1 MIQDGGNLTMF
12 DLLTNKFENL
22 FYKIRNK
29 GKLSPGD
36 LDDALREIKLALL
49 EADVNFKVVKEFL
62 ENVKTKAIG
71 EKILESLT
79 PYQQVVKIVNEE
91 ITGMLG
97 STSSGIV
104 FAPKGPTIIMTVGLQ
119 GTGKTSSVIKL
130 ANFLKNKFQK
140 KVSIVAAD
148 IYRPAAVL
156 QLEDMAK
163 NIAVDV
169 YSQSNSDPVS
179 ISAKGV
185 ELFKKSGSDVIIIDT
200 AGRLQIDEKMME
212 EIVDIRNK
220 VNPHQ
225 IFLVLDAMTGQ
236 EAVNIASAFN
246 QKVECDGIIL
256 TKLDSDT
263 RGGAALSVFH
273 VVKKPIKFISSGERI
288 EDFDIFYPD
297 RIASRILGMGDI
309 LTLVE
314 KAEKVVSE
322 KEAKILEEKIYKNE
336 LNFEDFVGQLRSIK
350 KMGSLDKIFSMLPI
364 ANKNKIFKKINLD
377 DSYISRIEAII
388 NSMTV
393 EERRK
398 PHIIDGSRRKRI
410 ARGSGSSVSEVNKL
424 LLQFSKT
431 KQMMKQFSG
440 QKGKFNLPT
449 GNL

>member
-1 MIQDGGNLTMF
+1 MF

-62 ENVKTKAIG
+62 ENIKTRAIG

-79 PYQQVVKIVNEE
+79 AYQQVVKIVNEE

-97 STSSGIV
+97 STSSGVV

-119 GTGKTSSVIKL
+119 GTGKTSAVIKL
-130 ANFLKNKFQK
+130 ANFLGSKFQK

-169 YSQSNSDPVS
+169 YSESNSDPIS
-179 ISAKGV
+179 ISVKGV

-200 AGRLQIDEKMME
+200 AGRLQIDEKMMK
-212 EIVDIRNK
+212 EIVGIRSK

-236 EAVNIASAFN
+236 EAVNIASTFN

-263 RGGAALSVFH
+263 RGGAALSVYH

-364 ANKNKIFKKINLD
+364 ANKNRIFKKINLD

-398 PHIIDGSRRKRI
+398 PHIINGSRRKRI

-431 KQMMKQFSG
+431 RQMMKQFSG
-440 QKGKFNLPT
+440 QKGKFNLPA

>member
-1 MIQDGGNLTMF
+1 MF
-12 DLLTNKFENL
+12 DQLTNKFENL

-29 GKLSPGD
+29 GKLSPSD

-79 PYQQVVKIVNEE
+79 AYQQVVKIVNEE

-97 STSSGIV
+97 STSSGVV

-119 GTGKTSSVIKL
+119 GTGKTSAVIKL

-169 YSQSNSDPVS
+169 YSESNSDPIS

-200 AGRLQIDEKMME
+200 AGRLQIDEKMMK
-212 EIVDIRNK
+212 EIVDIRSK

-236 EAVNIASAFN
+236 EAVNIASTFN

-263 RGGAALSVFH
+263 RGGAALSVYY
-273 VVKKPIKFISSGERI
+273 VVKKPIKFISSGEKI

-398 PHIIDGSRRKRI
+398 PHIINGSRRKRI

-431 KQMMKQFSG
+431 RQMMKQFSG
-440 QKGKFNLPT
+440 QKGKFNLPA

>member
-1 MIQDGGNLTMF
+1 MF
-12 DLLTNKFENL
+12 DQLTNKFENL

-29 GKLSPGD
+29 GKLSPSD

-71 EKILESLT
+71 EKILDSLT
-79 PYQQVVKIVNEE
+79 AYQQVVKIVNEE

-97 STSSGIV
+97 STSSGVV

-119 GTGKTSSVIKL
+119 GTGKTSAVIKL

-169 YSQSNSDPVS
+169 YSESNSDPVS

-200 AGRLQIDEKMME
+200 AGRLQIDEKMMK
-212 EIVDIRNK
+212 EIVDIRSK

-236 EAVNIASAFN
+236 EAVNIASTFN

-263 RGGAALSVFH
+263 RGGAALSVYY
-273 VVKKPIKFISSGERI
+273 VVKKPIKFISSGEKI

-398 PHIIDGSRRKRI
+398 PHIINGSRRKRI

-431 KQMMKQFSG
+431 RQMMKQFSG
-440 QKGKFNLPT
+440 QKGKFNLPA

>member
-1 MIQDGGNLTMF
+1 MF
-12 DLLTNKFENL
+12 ELLTNKFENL

-29 GKLSPGD
+29 GKLSPSD

-79 PYQQVVKIVNEE
+79 PYQHVVKIVNEE

-97 STSSGIV
+97 STSGGIV

-169 YSQSNSDPVS
+169 YSQSNSDPIS

-200 AGRLQIDEKMME
+200 AGRLQIDEKMMK
-212 EIVDIRNK
+212 EIADIRSR

-236 EAVNIASAFN
+236 EAVNIASTFN

-263 RGGAALSVFH
+263 RGGAALSVYH

-398 PHIIDGSRRKRI
+398 PHIINGSRRKRI

-431 KQMMKQFSG
+431 RQMMKQFSG
-440 QKGKFNLPT
+440 QKGKFNLPA

>member
-1 MIQDGGNLTMF
+1 MF

-62 ENVKTKAIG
+62 ENIKTRAIG

-79 PYQQVVKIVNEE
+79 AYQQVVKIVNEE

-97 STSSGIV
+97 STSSGVV

-119 GTGKTSSVIKL
+119 GTGKTSAVIKL
-130 ANFLKNKFQK
+130 ANFLGSKFQK

-169 YSQSNSDPVS
+169 YSESNSDPIS
-179 ISAKGV
+179 ISVKGV
-185 ELFKKSGSDVIIIDT
+185 ELFKRSGSDVIIIDT
-200 AGRLQIDEKMME
+200 AGRLQIDEKMMK
-212 EIVDIRNK
+212 EIVGIRSK

-236 EAVNIASAFN
+236 EAVNIASTFN

-263 RGGAALSVFH
+263 RGGAALSVYH

-364 ANKNKIFKKINLD
+364 ANKNRIFKKINLD

-398 PHIIDGSRRKRI
+398 PHIINGSRRKRI

-431 KQMMKQFSG
+431 RQMMKQFSG
-440 QKGKFNLPT
+440 QKGKFNLPA
-449 GNL
+449 GQWLMNPVP

>member
-1 MIQDGGNLTMF
+1 MF
-12 DLLTNKFENL
+12 DLLTSKFENL

-29 GKLSPGD
+29 GKLSSSD

-62 ENVKTKAIG
+62 ENVKTKARG

-91 ITGMLG
+91 IKGMLG

-130 ANFLKNKFQK
+130 ANFLGSKFQK

-169 YSQSNSDPVS
+169 YSESNSDPVS

-200 AGRLQIDEKMME
+200 AGRLHIDEKMMK
-212 EIVDIRNK
+212 EIVDIRSK

-236 EAVNIASAFN
+236 EAVNIASTFN

-263 RGGAALSVFH
+263 RGGAALSVYYM
-273 VVKKPIKFISSGERI
+273 VKKPVKFVSNGEKI

-309 LTLVE
+309 PTLVE

-322 KEAKILEEKIYKNE
+322 KEARRIEEKIYKTE
-336 LNFEDFVGQLRSIK
+336 LNFEDFIGQLRGIK
-350 KMGSLDKIFSMLPI
+350 KMGSLDKIFSMMPI
-364 ANKNKIFKKINLD
+364 ANKSKIFKKVNLD
-377 DSYISRIEAII
+377 DSYLSRIEAII

-398 PHIIDGSRRKRI
+398 PHIINGNRKKRI

-424 LLQFSKT
+424 IVQFSKT
-431 KQMMKQFSG
+431 RQIMKQFSG
-440 QKGKFNLPT
+440 KKGKFNLPL

>member
-1 MIQDGGNLTMF
+1 MF
-12 DLLTNKFENL
+12 DQLTNKFENL

-79 PYQQVVKIVNEE
+79 AYQQVVKIVNEE

-97 STSSGIV
+97 STSSGVV

-119 GTGKTSSVIKL
+119 GTGKTSAVIKL

-169 YSQSNSDPVS
+169 YSESNSDPIS

-200 AGRLQIDEKMME
+200 AGRLQIDEKMMK
-212 EIVDIRNK
+212 EIVDIRSK

-236 EAVNIASAFN
+236 EAVNIASTFN

-263 RGGAALSVFH
+263 RGGAALSVYY

-398 PHIIDGSRRKRI
+398 PHIINGSRRKRI
-410 ARGSGSSVSEVNKL
+410 ARGSGSSVSEINKL

-431 KQMMKQFSG
+431 RQMMKQFSG

>member
-1 MIQDGGNLTMF
+1 MF
-12 DLLTNKFENL
+12 DQLTNKFENL
-22 FYKIRNK
+22 FFKIRNK

-71 EKILESLT
+71 EKILDSLT
-79 PYQQVVKIVNEE
+79 AYQQVVKIVNEE
-91 ITGMLG
+91 ITRMLG
-97 STSSGIV
+97 STSSGVV

-119 GTGKTSSVIKL
+119 GTGKTSAVIKL
-130 ANFLKNKFQK
+130 ANFLGSKFQK

-169 YSQSNSDPVS
+169 YSESNSDPIS

-200 AGRLQIDEKMME
+200 AGRLQIDEKMMK
-212 EIVDIRNK
+212 EIVDIRSK

-236 EAVNIASAFN
+236 EAVNIASTFN

-263 RGGAALSVFH
+263 RGGAALSVYH

-398 PHIIDGSRRKRI
+398 PHIINGSRRKRI

-431 KQMMKQFSG
+431 RQMMKQFSG
-440 QKGKFNLPT
+440 QKGKFNLPA

>member
-1 MIQDGGNLTMF
+1 MF

-62 ENVKTKAIG
+62 ENIKTRAIG

-79 PYQQVVKIVNEE
+79 AYQQVVKIVNEE

-97 STSSGIV
+97 STSSGVV

-119 GTGKTSSVIKL
+119 GTGKTSAVIKL
-130 ANFLKNKFQK
+130 ANFLGSKFQK

-169 YSQSNSDPVS
+169 YSESNSDPIS
-179 ISAKGV
+179 ISVKGV
-185 ELFKKSGSDVIIIDT
+185 ELFKRSGSDVIIIDT
-200 AGRLQIDEKMME
+200 AGRLQIDEKMMK
-212 EIVDIRNK
+212 EIVGIRSK

-236 EAVNIASAFN
+236 EAVNIASTFN

-263 RGGAALSVFH
+263 RGGAALSVYH

-364 ANKNKIFKKINLD
+364 ANKNRIFKKINLD

-398 PHIIDGSRRKRI
+398 PHIINGSRRKRI

-431 KQMMKQFSG
+431 RQMMKQFSG
-440 QKGKFNLPT
+440 QKGKFNLPA

>member
-1 MIQDGGNLTMF
+1 MF
-12 DLLTNKFENL
+12 DQLTNKFENL

-29 GKLSPGD
+29 GKLSPAD

-62 ENVKTKAIG
+62 ENVKAKAIG

-79 PYQQVVKIVNEE
+79 AYQQVVKIVNEE

-97 STSSGIV
+97 STSSGVV

-119 GTGKTSSVIKL
+119 GTGKTSAVIKL

-169 YSQSNSDPVS
+169 YSESNSDPIS

-200 AGRLQIDEKMME
+200 AGRLQIDEKMMK
-212 EIVDIRNK
+212 EIVDIRSK

-236 EAVNIASAFN
+236 EAVNIASTFN

-263 RGGAALSVFH
+263 RGGAALSVYH

-398 PHIIDGSRRKRI
+398 PHIINGSRRKRI
-410 ARGSGSSVSEVNKL
+410 ARGSGSSVSEINKL

-431 KQMMKQFSG
+431 RQMMKQFSG
-440 QKGKFNLPT
+440 QKGKFNLPA

>member
-1 MIQDGGNLTMF
+1 MF
-12 DLLTNKFENL
+12 DLLTSKFENL

-29 GKLSPGD
+29 GKLSPSD
-36 LDDALREIKLALL
+36 LEDALREIKLALL

-91 ITGMLG
+91 IKGMLG

-130 ANFLKNKFQK
+130 ANFLGSKFQK

-169 YSQSNSDPVS
+169 YSESNSDPVS

-200 AGRLQIDEKMME
+200 AGRLHIDEKMMK
-212 EIVDIRNK
+212 EIVDIRSK

-236 EAVNIASAFN
+236 EAVNIASTFN

-263 RGGAALSVFH
+263 RGGAALSVYY

-398 PHIIDGSRRKRI
+398 PHIINGSRRKRI
-410 ARGSGSSVSEVNKL
+410 ARGSGSPVSEVNKL

-431 KQMMKQFSG
+431 RQMMKQFSG
-440 QKGKFNLPT
+440 QKGRFNLPT

>member
-1 MIQDGGNLTMF
+1 MF
-12 DLLTNKFENL
+12 ELLTTKFENL

-29 GKLSPGD
+29 GKLSPND

-62 ENVKTKAIG
+62 ENVKAKSIG
-71 EKILESLT
+71 ENILESLT
-79 PYQQVVKIVNEE
+79 PYQHVVKIVNEE
-91 ITGMLG
+91 ITRMLG
-97 STSSGIV
+97 STSSGVI
-104 FAPKGPTIIMTVGLQ
+104 FASKGPTIIMTVGLQ
-119 GTGKTSSVIKL
+119 GTGKTSAVIKL

-148 IYRPAAVL
+148 VYRPAAVL

-163 NIAVDV
+163 NINVDV
-169 YSQSNSDPVS
+169 YSENNSDPVS
-179 ISAKGV
+179 ISVKGIA
-185 ELFKKSGSDVIIIDT
+185 LFKKSGSDVIIIDT
-200 AGRLQIDEKMME
+200 AGRLHVDENMMN
-212 EIVDIRNK
+212 EIVNIRNK
-220 VNPHQ
+220 VSPHQ
-225 IFLVLDAMTGQ
+225 IYLVLDAMTGQ
-236 EAVNIASAFN
+236 EAVNIASTFN

-263 RGGAALSVFH
+263 RGGAALSVYYI
-273 VVKKPIKFISSGERI
+273 VKKPVKFVSNGEKI

-322 KEAKILEEKIYKNE
+322 KEARRIEKKIYKNE
-336 LNFEDFVGQLRSIK
+336 LNFEDFIGQLRSIK
-350 KMGSLDKIFSMLPI
+350 KMGSLDKIFSMMPI
-364 ANKNKIFKKINLD
+364 ANKSKIFKKVNLD
-377 DSYISRIEAII
+377 DSYLSHIEAII

-398 PHIIDGSRRKRI
+398 PHIINGNRKKRI

-424 LLQFSKT
+424 LVQFSKT
-431 KQMMKQFSG
+431 KQMLKQFSG
-440 QKGKFNLPT
+440 SKGKFNLPL

>member
-1 MIQDGGNLTMF
+1 
-12 DLLTNKFENL
+12 
-22 FYKIRNK
+22 
-29 GKLSPGD
+29 
-36 LDDALREIKLALL
+36 
-49 EADVNFKVVKEFL
+49 
-62 ENVKTKAIG
+62 
-71 EKILESLT
+71 
-79 PYQQVVKIVNEE
+79 
-91 ITGMLG
+91 
-97 STSSGIV
+97 
-104 FAPKGPTIIMTVGLQ
+104 MTVGLQ
-119 GTGKTSSVIKL
+119 GTGKTSAVIKL
-130 ANFLKNKFQK
+130 ANFLGSKFQK

-169 YSQSNSDPVS
+169 YSESNSDPIS

-200 AGRLQIDEKMME
+200 AGRLQIDEKMMK
-212 EIVDIRNK
+212 EIVDIRSK

-236 EAVNIASAFN
+236 EAVNIASTFN

-263 RGGAALSVFH
+263 RGGAALSVYH

-398 PHIIDGSRRKRI
+398 PHIINGSRRKRI

-431 KQMMKQFSG
+431 RQMMKQFSG
-440 QKGKFNLPT
+440 QKGKFNLPA

>member
-1 MIQDGGNLTMF
+1 MF

-29 GKLSPGD
+29 GKLSPND

-79 PYQQVVKIVNEE
+79 SYQQVVKIVNEE
-91 ITGMLG
+91 ITRMLG
-97 STSSGIV
+97 STSSGVV
-104 FAPKGPTIIMTVGLQ
+104 FAPRGPTIIMTVGLQ
-119 GTGKTSSVIKL
+119 GTGKTSAVVKL
-130 ANFLKNKFQK
+130 ANFLKNKYQK
-140 KVSIVAAD
+140 KVSIIAAD

-169 YSQSNSDPVS
+169 YSESNSNPVS
-179 ISAKGV
+179 ISVKGT
-185 ELFKKSGSDVIIIDT
+185 ELFRKSGSDVIIIDT
-200 AGRLQIDEKMME
+200 AGRLHIDEKMMK
-212 EIVDIRNK
+212 EIVDIRSK

-236 EAVNIASAFN
+236 EAVNIASTFN
-246 QKVECDGIIL
+246 QRVECDGIIL

-263 RGGAALSVFH
+263 RGGAALSVYY
-273 VVKKPIKFISSGERI
+273 VVKKPIKFISNGERI

-322 KEAKILEEKIYKNE
+322 KEAKKIEEKIYKNE
-336 LNFEDFVGQLRSIK
+336 LNFEDFIGQLKSIK

-364 ANKNKIFKKINLD
+364 PNKNKIFKKINLD
-377 DSYISRIEAII
+377 DSYLSRIEAII

-398 PHIIDGSRRKRI
+398 PHIINGNRKKRI

-424 LLQFSKT
+424 LVQFSKT

-440 QKGKFNLPT
+440 QKGKFNFPT